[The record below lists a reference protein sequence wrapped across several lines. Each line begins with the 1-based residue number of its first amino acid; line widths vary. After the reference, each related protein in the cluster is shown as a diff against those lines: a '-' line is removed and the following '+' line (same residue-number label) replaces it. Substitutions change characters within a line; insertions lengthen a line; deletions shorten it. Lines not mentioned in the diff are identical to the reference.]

1 MDALQGVINP
11 VGPAFRRLA
20 GRARPSYKKNFN
32 ASEAERDGKVL
43 DVSNPDECWPSTRT
57 IIGTWAKQKRVQA
70 GGLTPRE
77 AAGFLSLYGH
87 GALVYGPS
95 QKALSKATKAD
106 IDGLEEAINSQI
118 TMPFF
123 HPDRYLAGFEELNE
137 VVKEDP
143 HAPVFPIEAYAKLN
157 DEKKLGDGSYFTRR
171 AMERARA
178 QPSSSA
184 NCSNE
189 LIKSNE
195 QEQFPYKCK
204 IYEACILMA
213 GGSLKDNFWIGDDGY
228 PDFDRSG
235 IPMAGM
241 LLWRIRDKLFFD
253 DNNYRIIFEDEV
265 FNNPGNLTDAEG
277 AEFSVKA
284 FQHWFSADIHNSMG
298 LPWPK
303 WFDAAKTPGELEPDL
318 EPLNV
323 DLIDLDV
330 SAAEWVSLIE
340 LAAQG
345 VFAGPTYEADP
356 KDVQP
361 EKPQKTAALDV
372 EAIELAPGVSVACLR
387 KLLDPKHPR
396 YRAELAAAVSVWSS
410 FEQEKVPSDVT
421 PKKECGARLS
431 DWEDEHESLGTTG
444 RDRVLKVVNWEKFPT
459 KGEKKN

>member
-1 MDALQGVINP
+1 M
-11 VGPAFRRLA
+11 
-20 GRARPSYKKNFN
+20 
-32 ASEAERDGKVL
+32 L
-43 DVSNPDECWPSTRT
+43 DVSNPDACWPSTRA

-87 GALVYGPS
+87 GALVYGS
-95 QKALSKATKAD
+95 AQKALSKATKAD

-143 HAPVFPIEAYAKLN
+143 QAPVFPIEAYPKLN

-228 PDFDRSG
+228 PDFDRTH
-235 IPMAGM
+235 IPIAGM
-241 LLWRIRDKLFFD
+241 LLYRVIDKLFFD
-253 DNNYRIIFEDEV
+253 ENNYRIIFEDEV
-265 FNNPGNLTDAEG
+265 FNNPGNLTDAKA
-277 AEFSVKA
+277 AEFSVNA
-284 FQHWFSADIHNSMG
+284 FVRWFSEDIHNSMG

-303 WFDAAKTPGELEPDL
+303 WFDEAKAPIELFSPCVELEDL
-318 EPLNV
+318 E
-323 DLIDLDV
+323 V
-330 SAAEWVSLIE
+330 SSAEWKNLIE
-340 LAAQG
+340 L
-345 VFAGPTYEADP
+345 VVHDSPTSQVPEAESTG
-356 KDVQP
+356 VQP
-361 EKPQKTAALDV
+361 EEPKKSVSVNV
-372 EAIELAPGVSVACLR
+372 EPIEIAPGVNVSCLR
-387 KLLDPKHPR
+387 KLFDPKHPR
-396 YRAELAAAVSVWSS
+396 YSPELAAAVKVWSS
-410 FEQEKVPSDVT
+410 FEHEAVVNGVT
-421 PKKECGARLS
+421 PKNECKGRLT
-431 DWEDEHESLGTTG
+431 DWEYENVELGVRG
-444 RDRVLKVVNWEKFPT
+444 RERVLTMVNWEKTPARHT
-459 KGEKKN
+459 GKK